1 MYDDN
6 YLNRRAAF
14 WDNWRSSLE
23 HAIKQLDA
31 DSSGKFV
38 SPFDTSAVLEIRQM
52 LKTSYIT
59 ALKRYHTVLGE
70 QIDAIDK
77 EAHSHE

>member
-23 HAIKQLDA
+23 HAIKQFDA
-31 DSSGKFV
+31 DSSGKFIISDDKPALLTV
-38 SPFDTSAVLEIRQM
+38 KTM
-52 LKTSYIT
+52 LDNAYVA

-77 EAHSHE
+77 EAQS

>member
-23 HAIKQLDA
+23 HAIKQFDA

-38 SPFDTSAVLEIRQM
+38 NTDDKIIISQVRDILDMAYVA
-52 LKTSYIT
+52 
-59 ALKRYHTVLGE
+59 ALKRYHVVLGE

-77 EAHSHE
+77 EAQ